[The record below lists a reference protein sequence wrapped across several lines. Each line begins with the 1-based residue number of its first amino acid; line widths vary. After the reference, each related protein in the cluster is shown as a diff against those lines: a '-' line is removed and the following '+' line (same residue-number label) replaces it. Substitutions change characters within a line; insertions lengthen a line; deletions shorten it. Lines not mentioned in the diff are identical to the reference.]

1 MATEKVITK
10 VKYRLKNGESTTLP
24 IGTKVEYVETE
35 DGTLVETLD
44 NIKQQVSKITDPRRI
59 KRLELEDVQRYLD
72 EGTINLNCQVG
83 DYVVL
88 QPEGSSQPYIFFII
102 GINGHNGQF
111 IKTQGQSY
119 TDSIRCDHVDFYGGS
134 VYDLIKDSSNLVYL
148 EDRNFAIPN
157 LADSKWKE
165 TTFYNTFISQKNTKG
180 KMQAFFGT
188 TDSINFAPKFIYYDQ
203 KSSDNFSAIEL
214 LKIFGF
220 DTSIASETYEALS
233 ALKAYEVNGAL
244 STNTTRR
251 VTMGDMDEQTGEI
264 SYTVTDDVKDMM
276 RAVCVINNKYSI
288 NSETSLLFLRLTV
301 QLLTD
306 SAWVQ
311 DLALT
316 EKKEQAR
323 KVLHAFREYTKQL
336 GQGHTL
342 QTDLSLTL
350 LRVSVGYTKPTSS
363 NTLSDGEWFRLYTF
377 LIDLYDWIEENQSGR
392 GVKASIGQATS
403 AEYLWMLT
411 EEEIDPYNILGS
423 PLYTCAGGYRYPFFE
438 NKQFFRF
445 LFPNPCNSN
454 MVFRTITPVEG
465 SYDEYVGWTIANYG
479 LCKGK
484 IKGTLSSGQTACEGF
499 GFRLESSSLLQDYPE
514 ATL

>member
-1 MATEKVITK
+1 MTTKKVITK

-24 IGTKVEYVETE
+24 IGTNVQYVETE

-88 QPEGSSQPYIFFII
+88 QPQGSSQPYIFFII

-119 TDSIRCDHVDFYGGS
+119 ADSIRCDHVDFYGGS
-134 VYDLIKDSSNLVYL
+134 VYDLIKDSPNLVYL
-148 EDRNFAIPN
+148 EDRNFARPD

-165 TTFYNTFISQKNTKG
+165 TTFYNTFISQKNTKE
-180 KMQAFFGT
+180 KMQTFFDT
-188 TDSINFAPKFIYYDQ
+188 TNSINFAPKFIYYDQ
-203 KSSDNFSAIEL
+203 KSSDNFSALEL

-220 DTSIASETYEALS
+220 ETSIASETYEAMS
-233 ALKAYEVNGAL
+233 ALKAYEVNGAS
-244 STNTTRR
+244 STSTTRR
-251 VTMGDMDEQTGEI
+251 VTMSGIDEQTGEI
-264 SYTVTDDVKDMM
+264 SYTVTDDVKDMI
-276 RAVCVINNKYSI
+276 RAVCVINNTYSI

-301 QLLTD
+301 QLLSD
-306 SAWVQ
+306 SGWVQ
-311 DLALT
+311 GLASI
-316 EKKEQAR
+316 ERKEQAR
-323 KVLHAFREYTKQL
+323 KVLRAFREDTKQL

-342 QTDLSLTL
+342 QADLSLIL
-350 LRVSVGYTKPTSS
+350 FRVSVGYTKPTSL

-377 LIDLYDWIEENQSGR
+377 FIDLYDWIEENQSGR
-392 GVKASIGQATS
+392 GVKASTGQATS

-423 PLYTCAGGYRYPFFE
+423 PLYTCTGGYHYPFFE

-445 LFPNPCNSN
+445 LFPISCNSN

-479 LCKGK
+479 LCKRK